1 MRGNGFHKFGE
12 VNNLA
17 VYVDI
22 LMLKWYYARWTCG
35 VYWTY
40 ASVMTDYQKVVMIL
54 GKANC

>member
-1 MRGNGFHKFGE
+1 MVFTNFGE